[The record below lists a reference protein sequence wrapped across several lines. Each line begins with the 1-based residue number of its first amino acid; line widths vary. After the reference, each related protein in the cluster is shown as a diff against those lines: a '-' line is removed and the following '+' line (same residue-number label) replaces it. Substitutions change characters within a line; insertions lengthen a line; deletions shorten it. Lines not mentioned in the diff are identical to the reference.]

1 MDNKQ
6 IVKQMMDLHKAALD
20 NSFSTMAIFHDQAE
34 KLLKTFI
41 DNNPGMGD
49 EGRKVMKQWFDVYKK
64 GRDDFKKAMDEGHSK
79 IEAFLNSDPKNMFK
93 DPNEMMF
100 NNFLNQANWMPNDF
114 KKATEDLTG
123 MYKKG
128 FDEFKKYADEN
139 MNHMKDFFSIAEIGR
154 AHV

>member
-49 EGRKVMKQWFDVYKK
+49 
-64 GRDDFKKAMDEGHSK
+64 
-79 IEAFLNSDPKNMFK
+79 
-93 DPNEMMF
+93 
-100 NNFLNQANWMPNDF
+100 
-114 KKATEDLTG
+114 
-123 MYKKG
+123 
-128 FDEFKKYADEN
+128 
-139 MNHMKDFFSIAEIGR
+139 
-154 AHV
+154 

>member
-49 EGRKVMKQWFDVYKK
+49 EGRKVINQWLDVYKK
-64 GRDDFKKAMDEGHSK
+64 SRDDFKKAMDEGHSK
-79 IEAFLNSDPKNMFK
+79 IEAFLNYDPKNMFK

-100 NNFLNQANWMPNDF
+100 NSFLNQANWMPNDF
-114 KKATEDLTG
+114 KKATEELTG

-139 MNHMKDFFSIAEIGR
+139 MNHMKDFFSIAGKQKK
-154 AHV
+154 

>member
-49 EGRKVMKQWFDVYKK
+49 EGRKVMNQWFDVYKK
-64 GRDDFKKAMDEGHSK
+64 GRDDFKKAMDEGHAK
-79 IEAFLNSDPKNMFK
+79 IEAFLNYDPKNMFK

-100 NNFLNQANWMPNDF
+100 SNFLNQANWMPHDF
-114 KKATEDLTG
+114 KKATEELTD

-128 FDEFKKYADEN
+128 YDEFKKYADEN
-139 MNHMKDFFSIAEIGR
+139 MNHMKDFFSIAGKQKK
-154 AHV
+154 